1 MEQGNES
8 GAERLTWDRT
18 ECAKQ
23 IGVSVRTLDRM
34 VAEGRIPVL
43 KVRAKK
49 LFLPD
54 SIREWMQE
62 SQENKEGKR

>member
-1 MEQGNES
+1 MEQTREDGS
-8 GAERLTWDRT
+8 GKLTWDRT
-18 ECAKQ
+18 ECAKR

-54 SIREWMQE
+54 SIREWMQ
-62 SQENKEGKR
+62 SQENKEGK

>member
-1 MEQGNES
+1 MEQMREDGS
-8 GAERLTWDRT
+8 GKLTLDRT

-34 VAEGRIPVL
+34 VADGRIPVL
-43 KVRAKK
+43 KVRSKK

-54 SIREWMQE
+54 SIRKWMQE
-62 SQENKEGKR
+62 SQENKEGKG

>member
-1 MEQGNES
+1 VEQTREDGS
-8 GAERLTWDRT
+8 GKLTWDRT
-18 ECAKQ
+18 ECAKP
-23 IGVSVRTLDRM
+23 IGVTVRTLDRM

-54 SIREWMQE
+54 AIREWLP
-62 SQENKEGKR
+62 SLVN

>member
-1 MEQGNES
+1 MEQTREDGS
-8 GAERLTWDRT
+8 GKLTWDRT

-54 SIREWMQE
+54 SIREWMQ
-62 SQENKEGKR
+62 SQENKEGKG

>member
-1 MEQGNES
+1 
-8 GAERLTWDRT
+8 
-18 ECAKQ
+18 
-23 IGVSVRTLDRM
+23 M

-54 SIREWMQE
+54 SIREWMH
-62 SQENKEGKR
+62 SQENKEGK

>member
-1 MEQGNES
+1 MEQTREDGS
-8 GAERLTWDRT
+8 GKLTWDRT

-49 LFLPD
+49 LFLPESIIKWMED
-54 SIREWMQE
+54 SERKPKQ
-62 SQENKEGKR
+62 G

>member
-1 MEQGNES
+1 
-8 GAERLTWDRT
+8 
-18 ECAKQ
+18 
-23 IGVSVRTLDRM
+23 M

-62 SQENKEGKR
+62 SQENKEGKG

>member
-1 MEQGNES
+1 
-8 GAERLTWDRT
+8 
-18 ECAKQ
+18 
-23 IGVSVRTLDRM
+23 M

-54 SIREWMQE
+54 SIREWMQ
-62 SQENKEGKR
+62 SQENKEGK

>member
-1 MEQGNES
+1 MEQTHEDGS
-8 GAERLTWDRT
+8 GKLTWDRV

-62 SQENKEGKR
+62 SQENKEGR